1 MGRCVTFE
9 RRSSTILVIVLVLV
23 LIVGLVGCQQ
33 VAVDRDVDQDSQ
45 VTHLTLW
52 HGVSPPSNRVI
63 FENLIEGFNQ
73 THPDIEI
80 EARYVGQPD
89 AMIPKILTAVVGN
102 AAPDILWYVP
112 TITGQLV
119 ELGAIE
125 PLDDWFAQS
134 PYRDQLDPALLGTMR
149 FENRLWSMPF
159 ATNNAAIFYR
169 PSLFAKA
176 GIKAVPTTWDQLR
189 QTARQL
195 TQDTDNDGRVDQKGM
210 LLSLGKG
217 EWTVFAWLPFIYSAQ
232 GRLLEETKAEP
243 IAVLE
248 SPQMLRALRFAQAL
262 VKDGSVQLSAPE
274 RGYELDAFLA
284 GRVAMQVTGPWVLPQ
299 LKAAGTDFG
308 VFPFPVDQEPAAVLG
323 GENLFLC
330 RSANRSQQKIEA
342 AYRFLDYI
350 LSPDFQLPWALGT
363 DYIPAN
369 LAVRQMP
376 PYRQLIDDEPSLAV
390 FLAQMAYAKAR
401 PLIAQYNALSETLG
415 QAIEATLLGRSP
427 QGALTTAQA
436 ELDRVLR
443 RASVPTRAENSAE
456 NLGENLAENLAE
468 NPG

>member
-1 MGRCVTFE
+1 MYRTWSKF
-9 RRSSTILVIVLVLV
+9 ILLL
-23 LIVGLVGCQQ
+23 LLLVGLTGCQPAVTDD
-33 VAVDRDVDQDSQ
+33 VAS

-63 FENLIEGFNQ
+63 FEGLVDKFNQ
-73 THPDIEI
+73 THANIQVD
-80 EARYVGQPD
+80 ARFVGQPD

-102 AAPDILWYVP
+102 AAPDLLWYVP
-112 TITGQLV
+112 TMTGQLV

-134 PYRDQLDPALLGTMR
+134 LYRNQLDPALLGTMR
-149 FENRLWSMPF
+149 FEDHLWSMPF

-176 GIKAVPTTWDQLR
+176 GIEEVPQTWDQFR
-189 QTARQL
+189 QAARQL
-195 TQDTDNDGRVDQKGM
+195 TQDTNGDGHIDQKGL

-217 EWTVFAWLPFIYSAQ
+217 EWSVFAWLPFIYSAQ
-232 GRLLEETKAEP
+232 GDLLQSRDGKTLAS
-243 IAVLE
+243 LQ
-248 SPQMLRALRFAQAL
+248 SPELLRALQFAQTL
-262 VKDGSVQLSAPE
+262 VQDGSAQLSAPE

-284 GRVAMQVTGPWVLPQ
+284 GKVAMQVTGPWVLPQ
-299 LKAAGTDFG
+299 LNAAGIDFG
-308 VFPFPVDQEPAAVLG
+308 VFPFPVDQVPAAVLG

-330 RSANRSQQKIEA
+330 HRANAHERQRTQA
-342 AYRFLDYI
+342 AYLFLDYI

-369 LAVRQMP
+369 LAVREME
-376 PYRQLIDDEPSLAV
+376 PYRQLLAAEPSLGV

-401 PLIAQYNALSETLG
+401 PLIVQYNVLSEALG

-427 QGALTTAQA
+427 AVALKAAQA
-436 ELDRVLR
+436 DLDRVL
-443 RASVPTRAENSAE
+443 
-456 NLGENLAENLAE
+456 
-468 NPG
+468 